1 MSPTILSGDEV
12 LIKSCSID
20 DVRIGEVTLF
30 IDQNSKELT
39 LHRLIE
45 LPLQTKGDNSYFF
58 ENNLI
63 ESFLGKAILIKK
75 NNQFYEIPTS
85 QKIVYLSK
93 KSLHQ
98 NKNISF
104 FFKSILRVSLY
115 IFRIVCKSSKQKNIS
130 MSLLNH
136 L

>member
-1 MSPTILSGDEV
+1 MSGDEV
-12 LIKSCSID
+12 LIKSCALD
-20 DVRIGEVTLF
+20 EVCIGEVALF

-45 LPLQTKGDNSYFF
+45 SPLRTKGDNSYFF

-63 ESFLGKAILIKK
+63 ESFLGKAILIKT
-75 NNQFYEIPTS
+75 NDQFYEIPTF
-85 QKIVYLSK
+85 KGIVYLSK

-104 FFKSILRVSLY
+104 FFKSVLRILLY
-115 IFRIVCKSSKQKNIS
+115 IFRIACKSSKQKNTS